1 MTRIRPYLTVF
12 RMRFVLMLQYRAA
25 AVAGFGTQCWWG
37 FIKVMVLAAFFRSS
51 SAHQPMSFTQAVTY
65 VWLGQAFLALLPW
78 LADPEIAQMVASG
91 NIAYERLRPLDT
103 YFFWYAR
110 AMAWMIARALPRAA
124 MMFAFACLIVPL
136 LGMDDWRLRLPATF
150 ESAALFSGAMAMTVL
165 LSSAIVMF
173 VNLGCVITL
182 SERGVNSLI
191 VPFILVLSGN
201 IVPLPF
207 FPNWMQP
214 LLFAQPFAGLVDI
227 PFRIYFGGL
236 TGWIAFAGIA
246 QMAAWTLVLGFAG
259 HRALSA
265 AMNRLQVQGG

>member
-37 FIKVMVLAAFFRSS
+37 FIKVMVFAAFFRSS
-51 SAHQPMSFTQAVTY
+51 SAHQPMSFAAGCHLRLAGAGVSGAASMAGRSGDRADGGERQYCLRASASARYLLLLVCARDGLDDRAGAAASRDDVRVRLLDRAAV
-65 VWLGQAFLALLPW
+65 GDGRLA
-78 LADPEIAQMVASG
+78 AEIA
-91 NIAYERLRPLDT
+91 RD
-103 YFFWYAR
+103 AR
-110 AMAWMIARALPRAA
+110 IRRAV
-124 MMFAFACLIVPL
+124 F
-136 LGMDDWRLRLPATF
+136 
-150 ESAALFSGAMAMTVL
+150 GAMAVTVM